1 MASYR
6 IEVHGELKNQG
17 ASEKSKRQ
25 QKSYEICQGKCRF
38 TDDTSCTAHFT
49 TFDNII
55 EVCKSHYDTRG
66 DGQTLKFKAC
76 SRILCSY
83 QRETP

>member
-1 MASYR
+1 MIFKKTKKMASYR
-6 IEVHGELKNQG
+6 NEVHGELKNQG

-49 TFDNII
+49 FDNKI
-55 EVCKSHYDTRG
+55 EVCKSHSMIPAVMGRH
-66 DGQTLKFKAC
+66 
-76 SRILCSY
+76 
-83 QRETP
+83 